1 MAKKTATPASAATTA
16 PTTTTT
22 TTTPTPAKK
31 APGPKRQ
38 PKAAVTPASDNADG
52 PKKRIMTAVPSSFVS
67 AVESSLSP
75 ELVEKLKTK
84 GVKEVCEAFIKTLV
98 NEVKCGKTVSFTNN
112 FTFARRVRTAR
123 NYKNLKTGDPIN
135 KPAHYVMTMS
145 VKPAL
150 KKDFD
155 TIVCDTATGGAPVS
169 TPVTASA

>member
-1 MAKKTATPASAATTA
+1 MAKKTAAAAAPAA
-16 PTTTTT
+16 
-22 TTTPTPAKK
+22 PAKK
-31 APGPKRQ
+31 APAK
-38 PKAAVTPASDNADG
+38 KAAKADSAPADG
-52 PKKRIMTAVPSSFVS
+52 PKKRVMTAVPSSFVS
-67 AVESSLSP
+67 AVEATLSP

-84 GVKEVCEAFIKTLV
+84 GVKEVCEAFVKTLV

-150 KKDFD
+150 KKEFD
-155 TIVCDTATGGAPVS
+155 TLKCEA
-169 TPVTASA
+169 